1 MKILIA
7 SSIDPATLE
16 DLVSRHDVV
25 TAFGASSDELAELV
39 VDREVVIFRSGVSIA
54 PSVLEQGQSLQLLIR
69 AGSGLDNI
77 DLDLVRRLG
86 LRMVRIPRP
95 SAQAV
100 AEFALALILDV
111 SRNVSLADRLLRD
124 RRWPKTELAGTLIDE
139 KTLGIVGAGN
149 IGARLGELAA
159 GLGMQVLG
167 CVDPRSGIDRPE
179 LTQRGVVLTTLP
191 DLLERSDIVSVH
203 TPLSEAT
210 RGLIGAAELALMPRG
225 SYLVSTARGG
235 VVDEDALYDA
245 LVNGHLRGAALDVH
259 EQEGEGVA
267 SRFADLPQT
276 VLTPHIGAMAEESQ
290 RQIGDRIRDFV
301 DAWEHGR
308 LDSIVDPIED
318 VV

>member
-7 SSIDPATLE
+7 SSIDPEAVKALE
-16 DLVSRHDVV
+16 SRHDVV
-25 TAFGASSDELAELV
+25 TAFGAPVDELADLV

-54 PSVLEQGQSLQLLIR
+54 PSVLEQGRALRLLIR

-111 SRNVSLADRLLRD
+111 SRNVSLADRLLREQ
-124 RRWPKTELAGTLIDE
+124 RWPKTELAGTLIGD

-159 GLGMQVLG
+159 ALGMHVLG
-167 CVDPRSGIDRPE
+167 CVDPRSGVDRVD
-179 LTQRGVVLTTLP
+179 LAQRGVVLTTLP
-191 DLLERSDIVSVH
+191 DLLERSDIVSIH
-203 TPLSEAT
+203 TPLSDAT
-210 RGLIGAAELALMPRG
+210 RGLIGADELGLMPRG

-245 LVNGHLRGAALDVH
+245 LTRGHLRGAALDVH
-259 EQEGEGVA
+259 EREGDGVA

-290 RQIGDRIRDFV
+290 RQIGERILDFV
-301 DAWEHGR
+301 DAFEQGD
-308 LDSIVDPIED
+308 LDSIVHPIEH
-318 VV
+318 VA